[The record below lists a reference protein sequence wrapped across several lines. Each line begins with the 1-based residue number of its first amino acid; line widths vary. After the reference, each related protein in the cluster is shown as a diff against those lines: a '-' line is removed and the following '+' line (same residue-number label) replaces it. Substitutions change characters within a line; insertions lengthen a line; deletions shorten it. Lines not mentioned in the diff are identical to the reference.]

1 MNDSPLIKSH
11 LKSVEAQL
19 RVIEAL
25 VSRSQT
31 DRATSGGS
39 FADLFGL
46 LSGQAE
52 TSEEQIDAILYKPK
66 LSPSVDAH

>member
-11 LKSVEAQL
+11 LKSLEAQL

-25 VSRSQT
+25 VGRSRAE
-31 DRATSGGS
+31 RASAGGS

-52 TSEEQIDAILYKPK
+52 TSEEEIDSILYKLPVTEEN
-66 LSPSVDAH
+66 PS

>member
-1 MNDSPLIKSH
+1 MNDSPSIKSH

-25 VSRSQT
+25 VSRSQA
-31 DRATSGGS
+31 DRAPEGRS
-39 FADLFGL
+39 FSDLFGW

-52 TSEEQIDAILYKPK
+52 SSEEEIDAILYKLPAT
-66 LSPSVDAH
+66 VEDEG

>member
-1 MNDSPLIKSH
+1 MNNSQMIKAH

-25 VSRSQT
+25 VGQSQEERVT
-31 DRATSGGS
+31 KGPS
-39 FADLFGL
+39 FSDLFGW

-52 TSEEQIDAILYKPK
+52 SSEEEIDAILYKLPTA
-66 LSPSVDAH
+66 VEDER

>member
-11 LKSVEAQL
+11 LKSLEAQL

-25 VSRSQT
+25 VGQSRT
-31 DRATSGGS
+31 DRASEGGN
-39 FADLFGL
+39 FADLFGS

-52 TSEEQIDAILYKPK
+52 SSEQEIDAILYK
-66 LSPSVDAH
+66 LSPIEEDPI

>member
-1 MNDSPLIKSH
+1 MNDSPLVKSH

-25 VSRSQT
+25 VGRS
-31 DRATSGGS
+31 DVERSSGSGS
-39 FADLFGL
+39 FADLFGS

-52 TSEEQIDAILYKPK
+52 SSEEEIDAILYQRTPP
-66 LSPSVDAH
+66 PSGDAR

>member
-11 LKSVEAQL
+11 LKSLEAQL

-25 VSRSQT
+25 VGQSQAE
-31 DRATSGGS
+31 RASAGSS
-39 FADLFGL
+39 FADLFGS

-52 TSEEQIDAILYKPK
+52 SNEEEINAILCK
-66 LSPSVDAH
+66 LAPTEEDPN

>member
-1 MNDSPLIKSH
+1 MNDSPLIKYH

-25 VSRSQT
+25 ADQSQGEQVSRG
-31 DRATSGGS
+31 RS
-39 FADLFGL
+39 FGDLFGW

-52 TSEEQIDAILYKPK
+52 SSQEEIDASLYK
-66 LSPSVDAH
+66 LPSSIEDEG